1 VAEKK
6 YVDLISKLKPEERA
20 SAEKALRCISPDD
33 SKYRKTSE
41 KLADYLS
48 ASAEWMGYAFVQKVL
63 LEKRV
68 EFGKA
73 EQKHLDEVISAL
85 DNISCL
91 NMDLIEKQVTKHDQ
105 LAVLEDIGRFVSE
118 ETKALLHP
126 GTTSYDVI
134 DTARAYLFKK
144 AWFEV
149 IRPEAAKSIEKLCTM
164 SERTMVGEL
173 LQVGRTHLQATS
185 PVPLC
190 QTFSVFAAR
199 IANRLQNCDAY
210 FNDLRGKI
218 SGIVGTGASI
228 DMVIGEEQSIEFEKK
243 VLQTLGL
250 KPDYTATQI
259 TQKERYSDLGHGLVT
274 LTQVAAAFADDVRKM
289 YSTEIGELTSRDNQA
304 RLGGSSADATK
315 NNPIEYEHIIGT
327 AKIIKNAQGLLY
339 DMIASDFQ
347 RDLTDSVPGRTQP
360 QEMMVETLRIFE
372 RLNGA
377 LDQLSINEDRLKKNL
392 QIVRDKPGEA
402 MTAILRGERWV
413 HSTYGVGHDFVK
425 EMSKKA
431 QKEAK
436 PLLGVCLGDGEFKA
450 LYEKLPEKKKDILAG
465 KIELYIGSA
474 KERTEINLEQARKIA
489 SAYSAQ

>member
-1 VAEKK
+1 
-6 YVDLISKLKPEERA
+6 
-20 SAEKALRCISPDD
+20 
-33 SKYRKTSE
+33 
-41 KLADYLS
+41 
-48 ASAEWMGYAFVQKVL
+48 MGYAFVQKVL
-63 LEKRV
+63 LETRV

-85 DNISCL
+85 PKISPL
-91 NMDLIEKQVTKHDQ
+91 NMDLIEKQITKHDQ
-105 LAVLEDIGRFVSE
+105 LAVLEEIGRFVSE

-149 IRPEAAKSIEKLCTM
+149 LRPEIAMSIEKLCAM
-164 SERTMVGEL
+164 SERTMAEEL

-190 QTFSVFAAR
+190 QTFSIFAAR
-199 IANRLQNCDAY
+199 IANRLKNCDTY
-210 FNDLRGKI
+210 FNNLRGKI

-228 DMVIGEEQSIEFEKK
+228 DMVIGEEQSIDFEKR
-243 VLQTLGL
+243 VLQKLGL

-259 TQKERYSDLGHGLVT
+259 TQKETYADLGHGLVT

-289 YSTEIGELTSRDNQA
+289 YSTEIGELTSRDNKE

-327 AKIIKNAQGLLY
+327 ARIIKNAQGLLY
-339 DMIASDFQ
+339 DMIMSDFQ

-377 LDQLSINEDRLKKNL
+377 IEQLSINKDRLMKNL
-392 QIVRDKPGEA
+392 QVVRDKPGDA
-402 MTAILRGERWV
+402 MTAILRGERWI
-413 HSTYGVGHDFVK
+413 HSAYGVGHDCVK
-425 EMSKKA
+425 KMCQKA
-431 QKEAK
+431 QKEER
-436 PLLGVCLGDGEFKA
+436 PLLDVCLEDAEFKE
-450 LYEKLPEKKKDILAG
+450 LYHKLDKKKQDILAG
-465 KIELYIGSA
+465 HIELYIGSSLP
-474 KERTEINLEQARKIA
+474 RTIANIEEARKLA
-489 SAYSAQ
+489 SSYMIW

>member
-1 VAEKK
+1 MAEKD
-6 YVDLISKLKPEERA
+6 VDLISKLKPEERFI
-20 SAEKALRCISPDD
+20 SEKALRCISPDD

-63 LEKRV
+63 LETRV

-134 DTARAYLFKK
+134 DTTRAYLFKK
-144 AWFEV
+144 AWFDV
-149 IRPEAAKSIEKLCTM
+149 IRPEVAKSIEQLCKISQRAM
-164 SERTMVGEL
+164 DNNL

-185 PVPLC
+185 PVPLYL
-190 QTFSVFAAR
+190 TFSIFAAR
-199 IANRLQNCDAY
+199 IANRLQNCDNY

-228 DMVIGEEQSIEFEKK
+228 EMVIGEEQSQEFEKR
-243 VLQTLGL
+243 VLEKLKL

-259 TQKERYSDLGHGLVT
+259 TSKERYADIGHGLVT
-274 LTQVAAAFADDVRKM
+274 LTQVVAAFADDIRKM
-289 YSTEIGELTSRDNQA
+289 YSTEIGEMTSRDNKE

-372 RLNGA
+372 RLYGT
-377 LDQLSINEDRLKKNL
+377 LEQLSINEDRLRKNL
-392 QIVRDKPGEA
+392 QVVRDKPGEA
-402 MTAILRGERWV
+402 MTAILRGEKWI
-413 HSTYGVGHDFVK
+413 HSSYGIGHDFVK
-425 EMSKKA
+425 KMSQKA
-431 QKEAK
+431 QKEAR
-436 PLLGVCLGDGEFKA
+436 PLLEVCLGDAEFKEV
-450 LYEKLPEKKKDILAG
+450 YERLPEKKKDILAG
-465 KIELYIGSA
+465 QIELYTGSA
-474 KERTEINLEQARKIA
+474 LSRTFANIEEAKKIA
-489 SAYSAQ
+489 SHIYPL